1 MNLLENGYILEF
13 PEHLSFTDDELFAF
27 CQKNPELNIERDKHL
42 NLIIMSPTG
51 SLTGNINSKILI
63 KLGIWNDEM
72 NSGKVFDSST
82 GFTLP
87 DRSMRSP
94 DVSWVSNEQW
104 NNLSKDEKMK
114 FAPVC
119 PEFVVEVKSPSD
131 SLKELKDKMTEWIA
145 NGVKLAWLID
155 TEEQNVSIYNHTGLH
170 KVVETL
176 DARLSGGDVLPGFE
190 FDLSLLK
197 DE

>member
-1 MNLLENGYILEF
+1 MNLLENGYILKF
-13 PEHLSFTDDELFAF
+13 PEHLTFTDDELFAF
-27 CQKNPELNIERDKHL
+27 CQKNPELNIERDKHQ
-42 NLIIMSPTG
+42 NLIIKSPYG

-63 KLGIWNDEM
+63 RLGIWNDEM
-72 NSGKVFDSST
+72 NSGRVFDSST

-104 NNLSKDEKMK
+104 DKLTLDQKMK

-131 SLKELKDKMTEWIA
+131 SLKELKNKMTEWMA

-155 TEEQNVSIYNHTGLH
+155 TEEHTVNIYNKNGSQQVIESFDT
-170 KVVETL
+170 K
-176 DARLSGGDVLPGFE
+176 LSGGDVLPDFQ

-197 DE
+197 EM

>member
-1 MNLLENGYILEF
+1 MNLLENGHILKF
-13 PEHLSFTDDELFAF
+13 PEHLTFTDDELFAF

-63 KLGIWNDEM
+63 RLGIWNDEM
-72 NSGKVFDSST
+72 NSGRVFDSST

-104 NNLSKDEKMK
+104 DKLTLDQKMK

-131 SLKELKDKMTEWIA
+131 SLKELKNKMTEWMA
-145 NGVKLAWLID
+145 NGVRLAWLID
-155 TEEQNVSIYNHTGLH
+155 TEEHKVNIYNKNGSRQVIESFDTKLG
-170 KVVETL
+170 
-176 DARLSGGDVLPGFE
+176 GGDVLPGFQ

-197 DE
+197 EV

>member
-1 MNLLENGYILEF
+1 MNLLENGYILKF
-13 PEHLSFTDDELFAF
+13 PEHLTFTDDELFAF
-27 CQKNPELNIERDKHL
+27 CQKNPELNIERDKHQ
-42 NLIIMSPTG
+42 NLIIKLPYG

-63 KLGIWNDEM
+63 RLGIWNDEM
-72 NSGKVFDSST
+72 NSGRVFDSST

-104 NNLSKDEKMK
+104 DKLTLDQKMK

-131 SLKELKDKMTEWIA
+131 SLKELKNKMTKWMA

-155 TEEQNVSIYNHTGLH
+155 TDERKVSVYQKDGSQQMIESFDT
-170 KVVETL
+170 KI
-176 DARLSGGDVLPGFE
+176 SGGDVLPDFQ

-197 DE
+197 EM

>member
-1 MNLLENGYILEF
+1 MNLLENGHILKF
-13 PEHLSFTDDELFAF
+13 PEHLTFTDDELFAF

-51 SLTGNINSKILI
+51 SLTGNVNSKILI
-63 KLGIWNDEM
+63 RLGIWNDEM
-72 NSGKVFDSST
+72 NSGRVFDSST

-104 NNLSKDEKMK
+104 DKLTLDQKMK
-114 FAPVC
+114 FAPVS
-119 PEFVVEVKSPSD
+119 PEFVVEVKSRSD
-131 SLKELKDKMTEWIA
+131 SLKELKNKMTEWMA

-155 TEEQNVSIYNHTGLH
+155 MEEHKVNIYNNDGSQQ
-170 KVVETL
+170 VVESFDTK
-176 DARLSGGDVLPGFE
+176 LSCGNVLPGFQ

-197 DE
+197 EM